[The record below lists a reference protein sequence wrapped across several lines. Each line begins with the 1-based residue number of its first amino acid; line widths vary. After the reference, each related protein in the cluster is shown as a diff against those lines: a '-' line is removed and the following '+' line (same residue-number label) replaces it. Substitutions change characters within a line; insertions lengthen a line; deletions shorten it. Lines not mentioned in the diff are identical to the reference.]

1 MNMTFN
7 WQKNGWPGAKVN
19 RAALREELAAFAMA
33 LQRVKTAAEKPISQM
48 AIANALVDE
57 AMTTSAI
64 EGVRVD
70 ETVIMSSIC
79 RALGMKDVPQ
89 GFTKD
94 VRSEGVAQMMLSV
107 RADWNKPISAGLIKA
122 WHGALLAND
131 PREITV
137 GEFRAHPVQ
146 VIRRDACGEIEVV
159 YEAPPCDRVKVEI
172 SGFVARWRRS
182 VKGADDIALKAAML
196 HPHFESIHPFED
208 GNGRVGRALVSKVLA
223 EGIGRPLILPVS
235 TIVARHRKDYYEEI
249 TAASKTLDW
258 TPWAKFFIP
267 VLTETL
273 NDFVSASAFVAAK
286 AEYLKKYEPLMSE
299 RAKAAINRMFRDG
312 LAGVAAGLSAAK
324 WMRMTKMSKPTA
336 TRDLAELAATG
347 AIIAENA
354 AAQTRYRLNFP
365 FEGSNEPMNEP
376 IADGINDG
384 INGEVYRLI
393 SKNPGKRVP
402 VFMAK
407 LELSRPTVE
416 RAIAALIKA
425 GKIEHRGSKK
435 TGGYWKI

>member
-1 MNMTFN
+1 MKTFN

-19 RAALREELAAFAMA
+19 RAALREELAAFAVA

-137 GEFRAHPVQ
+137 GDFRTHPVQ
-146 VIRRDACGEIEVV
+146 VIRRDAYGEIEVV
-159 YEAPPCDRVKVEI
+159 YEAPPCERVKAEI
-172 SGFVARWRRS
+172 SEFVVRWRRS
-182 VKGADDIALKAAML
+182 VKGSDDIALKAAML

-249 TAASKTLDW
+249 NAASKTLDW

-273 NDFVSASAFVAAK
+273 NDF
-286 AEYLKKYEPLMSE
+286 AE
-299 RAKAAINRMFRDG
+299 
-312 LAGVAAGLSAAK
+312 SAA
-324 WMRMTKMSKPTA
+324 S
-336 TRDLAELAATG
+336 
-347 AIIAENA
+347 
-354 AAQTRYRLNFP
+354 QTRYRLNFP
-365 FEGSNEPMNEP
+365 FEGFDEPMNEP
-376 IADGINDG
+376 IVDGINDG

-393 SKNPGKRVP
+393 AKNPGKRVP

-416 RAIAALIKA
+416 RAIAA
-425 GKIEHRGSKK
+425 R
-435 TGGYWKI
+435 